1 MLGKKSMA
9 PWVPARTIEAR
20 YKNMEA
26 TVMTSTQPIPEVTT
40 AEAVNRCAFAKA
52 GKITSRLPVIWK

>member
-1 MLGKKSMA
+1 
-9 PWVPARTIEAR
+9 
-20 YKNMEA
+20 MEA